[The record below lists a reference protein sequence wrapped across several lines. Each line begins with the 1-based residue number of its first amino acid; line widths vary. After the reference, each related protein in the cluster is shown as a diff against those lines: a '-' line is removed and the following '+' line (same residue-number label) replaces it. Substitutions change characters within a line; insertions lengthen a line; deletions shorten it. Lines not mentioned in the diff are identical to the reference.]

1 MICFAPHV
9 KKDVIPFSSD
19 VGVTHVCGE
28 CDFCCDVSS
37 FGVLVVVV
45 YIHGIY
51 TLGIYNYCIT
61 QTVYPPIS
69 HTVLWPG
76 VNGPFYVWGFVV

>member
-1 MICFAPHV
+1 MK

-28 CDFCCDVSS
+28 CDFRCDVSS

-45 YIHGIY
+45 YIHD
-51 TLGIYNYCIT
+51 
-61 QTVYPPIS
+61 VYIL
-69 HTVLWPG
+69 V
-76 VNGPFYVWGFVV
+76 YIII